1 MLMKNRRNYYRILQ
15 VQPDAPAEVIHAAYR
30 TLMRELKQHPDLGGS
45 GDVAC
50 LLNQAYEVLSDPR
63 RRRSYDRELY
73 FRHTGRKFSP
83 GAPPSI
89 DVFCQFCKT
98 PLASKP
104 QSGERCTACGSL
116 LQSENPTAV
125 TREFRRSIFRME
137 KNEKLLYRISWP
149 AKAREALMLDM
160 STRGARFLCSERLLP
175 GTALRIFCRLFEA
188 SAIVTNSRREEA
200 EGQFT
205 YSVGV
210 SFTAVE
216 FADLRG
222 SFVSESA

>member
-1 MLMKNRRNYYRILQ
+1 MKNRRNYYRVLQ

-45 GDVAC
+45 GTSAR
-50 LLNQAYEVLSDPR
+50 LLNEAYEVLSDPR
-63 RRRSYDRELY
+63 RRMSYDRELY
-73 FRHTGRKFSP
+73 FRYTGRKFSP
-83 GAPPSI
+83 GNSPLI
-89 DVFCQFCKT
+89 EMFCPVCKA
-98 PLASKP
+98 PLAARP
-104 QSGERCTACGSL
+104 LSGERCRACGSL
-116 LQSENPTAV
+116 LQSEKPTAAQM
-125 TREFRRSIFRME
+125 EYRRSIIRLA
-137 KNEKLLYRISWP
+137 KNEKILYRIAWP
-149 AKAREALMLDM
+149 GKAREAMMLDM
-160 STRGARFLCSERLLP
+160 SPKGMRFLCPERLLP

-188 SAIVTNSRREEA
+188 SAVVTNSRREEA
-200 EGQFT
+200 DGECM